1 MNQILEDS
9 IWNNLVNFWKHSKD
23 SGSSTTKKEIKTI
36 VSLNDYKLA
45 HGIEEKK
52 L

>member
-1 MNQILEDS
+1 MTWLTFG
-9 IWNNLVNFWKHSKD
+9 NLTMIQD
-23 SGSSTTKKEIKTI
+23 PQQQKKEIKTI

>member
-1 MNQILEDS
+1 MNQILEES
-9 IWNNLVNFWKHSKD
+9 VWNDLVNFWKLNND